1 MPTDASLTFAAPQKT
16 APRSALEK
24 VGLWLAPAE
33 IFLIV
38 LSVLT
43 GALAAVLAFAFDQ
56 QVAWAAFLI
65 SFAPAIGLIGLGAY
79 IRVKKQMHRA
89 GLAAIGAGI
98 YIGFSG
104 VIAILIYLRFPIST
118 PLIDTNLMRIDQ
130 WLVGYDWVGFV
141 GFIAQYPTLGKIL
154 GWVYNTSLG
163 QLFVVIFVL
172 GLTGR
177 TVQLHRVLVAGI
189 VSLLFAVAFWWAWPS
204 IGPSAYF
211 TLPTSIEQALGLVHG
226 HAEGGQLL
234 RMTQEG
240 NALIAPGMI
249 MGTIAFPSYHTVMV
263 FLAICFVRGTMIFWP
278 MVLLNIGMLPA
289 ILSHGGHHFS
299 DLLGGFAVFVLAWLF
314 ARWIVPSNAK
324 DQAAEANA

>member
-1 MPTDASLTFAAPQKT
+1 MPTDASLPFAAPQDAAQK
-16 APRSALEK
+16 SVLEK
-24 VGLWLAPAE
+24 IGLWLAPAE

-38 LSVLT
+38 LSLLT
-43 GALAAVLAFAFDQ
+43 GALAATLAIAFDQ
-56 QVAWAAFLI
+56 RVAWAEFLI

-118 PLIDTNLMRIDQ
+118 PMIDTGLIRFDF
-130 WLVGYDWVGFV
+130 WLAGYDWVAFV
-141 GFIAQYPTLGKIL
+141 QTVAQYPTVGKFL
-154 GWVYNTSLG
+154 GWVYNTSLA
-163 QLFVVIFVL
+163 QLFGVIFML
-172 GLTGR
+172 GFTGR
-177 TVQLHRVLVAGI
+177 SVQLHRVLVAGI
-189 VSLLFAVAFWWAWPS
+189 VSLLLAVAFWWTWPS

-211 TLPTSIEQALGLVHG
+211 TLPEATEHALGLVHG
-226 HAEGGQLL
+226 EAEGGRLL

-263 FLAICFVRGTMIFWP
+263 FLAVCFVRGTVIFWP
-278 MVLLNIGMLPA
+278 LVLLNIGMFPA
-289 ILSHGGHHFS
+289 ILSHGGHHLS
-299 DLLGGFAVFVLAWLF
+299 DLLGGIAVFVIALLIAQ
-314 ARWIVPSNAK
+314 RIVPNKPTNHEA
-324 DQAAEANA
+324 QANA

>member
-1 MPTDASLTFAAPQKT
+1 MPTDASLPFAAPQDAAQK
-16 APRSALEK
+16 PVLEK
-24 VGLWLAPAE
+24 IGLWLAPAE
-33 IFLIV
+33 VFLIV
-38 LSVLT
+38 LSLLT
-43 GALAAVLAFAFDQ
+43 GALAATLALAFDQ
-56 QVAWAAFLI
+56 RVAWAEFLI

-118 PLIDTNLMRIDQ
+118 PMIDTNLMRMDQ
-130 WLVGYDWVGFV
+130 WLVGYDWVSFV
-141 GFIAQYPTLGKIL
+141 GFIAQYPDLGKIL

-172 GLTGR
+172 GFTGR

-189 VSLLFAVAFWWAWPS
+189 VSLLLAVAFWWAWPS
-204 IGPSAYF
+204 VGPSAYF
-211 TLPTSIEQALGLVHG
+211 TLPASTEQALGLVHG
-226 HAEGGQLL
+226 QAEGGRLL

-240 NALIAPGMI
+240 NAVIAPGMI

-263 FLAICFVRGTMIFWP
+263 FLAICFVRGTVIFWP

-299 DLLGGFAVFVLAWLF
+299 DLLGGVAVFVLAWLF
-314 ARWIVPSNAK
+314 AHWIVPNKAE
-324 DQAAEANA
+324 DQQIKANA

>member
-16 APRSALEK
+16 APRPALEK

-118 PLIDTNLMRIDQ
+118 PLIDTDLMRIDQ

>member
-1 MPTDASLTFAAPQKT
+1 MPTDASLPFAAPQDAAQK
-16 APRSALEK
+16 PVLEK
-24 VGLWLAPAE
+24 IGLWLAPAE
-33 IFLIV
+33 VFLIV
-38 LSVLT
+38 LSLLT
-43 GALAAVLAFAFDQ
+43 GALAATLAIAFDQ
-56 QVAWAAFLI
+56 RVAWAEFLI

-79 IRVKKQMHRA
+79 IRLKKQMHRA

-118 PLIDTNLMRIDQ
+118 PMIDTDLMRMDQ
-130 WLVGYDWVGFV
+130 WLVGYDWVSFV
-141 GFIAQYPTLGKIL
+141 GFIAEYPTLGKIL

-189 VSLLFAVAFWWAWPS
+189 VSLLLAVAFWWAWPS
-204 IGPSAYF
+204 VGPSAYF
-211 TLPTSIEQALGLVHG
+211 TLPASTEQALGLVHG
-226 HAEGGQLL
+226 QSEGGRLL

-263 FLAICFVRGTMIFWP
+263 FLAICFVRGTVIFWP

-299 DLLGGFAVFVLAWLF
+299 DLLGGVAVFVLAWLF
-314 ARWIVPSNAK
+314 AQWIVPNKAEDQHIKVNA
-324 DQAAEANA
+324 

>member
-16 APRSALEK
+16 APRPALEK

-118 PLIDTNLMRIDQ
+118 PLIDTDLMRIDQ

-211 TLPTSIEQALGLVHG
+211 TLPTSTEQALGLVHG